1 MSKEFFISGNVPSSK
16 NSKNAVA
23 GKGVFHSET
32 VMKYLRGKGIQGFSV
47 REKTVKG
54 YANRRRPNTFILEV
68 SGLQAEVDAAP
79 IKPVLIGF
87 HFVRDS
93 RRGYDFHN
101 AVQII
106 FDLLVAHNIIEDDD
120 TKLVYG
126 IPYQRNGKFES
137 LDPKNAGVY
146 LKVITDLIIP

>member
-23 GKGVFHSET
+23 GKGVFHSAT
-32 VMKYLRGKGIQGFSV
+32 VMKYLRRKGIQEYSV
-47 REKTVKG
+47 TKRTVKG
-54 YANRRRPNTFILEV
+54 YVDKRRPNTFLLEV
-68 SGLQAEVDAAP
+68 SGLKSELNTV
-79 IKPVLIGF
+79 KGNPVLLGF
-87 HFVRDS
+87 HFVRDK
-93 RRGYDFHN
+93 RIRYDFHN

-106 FDLLVAHNIIEDDD
+106 FDLLVAHNILEDDD

-126 IPYQRNGKFES
+126 IPYQRNGKYET

-146 LKVITDLIIP
+146 LKVITDLIIT